1 MNEKERYTVVVAD
14 DETELREAVCQM
26 IRWEDI
32 GFRLVGSA
40 GNGLDALQLV
50 EQLQP
55 DLLLSDIRMP
65 FISGLELARQV
76 RELRP
81 MTHIAFLSG
90 YDDFEYAQKAID
102 YNVVSYLLKPIG
114 MADLTQALV
123 EIREKISRHY
133 QSLRKPRSSRP
144 GWESFLLPL
153 LLDDFTDEQE
163 LSEEALSATGKA
175 LELFPDLREPKFLVL
190 ASRIGA
196 QTPTMEQAGAVD
208 LILSSYYPA
217 RSVCAGRQ
225 ILTLLAS
232 QEDFSRLPLAL
243 DELGQAVSRVWGL
256 SCATGASRPFD
267 RWSGCHGACREA
279 VDALRFSPPGADGI
293 RRVPQAGDGA
303 GEKLDLGALDEKLEG
318 LLRSGS
324 KSELDG
330 CLLELGRD
338 AGDLVMI
345 QTMATVFRVLSGA
358 VTAEQIQ
365 DIRCRCHLEREP
377 FSQLP
382 AQECWRRILQLCQT
396 AREMLAGQRR
406 DGVSLLCDKALED
419 INRNYMDETLSLSTV
434 SERLHVSPNYLSAN
448 MKKYAGDTFINL
460 LIKKRMEV
468 AEELLKT
475 TNLKIL
481 EVAKKCGY
489 SDQHYFS
496 YCFKK
501 YFGVSPVGLRRS
513 EGRSGT

>member
-1 MNEKERYTVVVAD
+1 
-14 DETELREAVCQM
+14 
-26 IRWEDI
+26 
-32 GFRLVGSA
+32 
-40 GNGLDALQLV
+40 
-50 EQLQP
+50 
-55 DLLLSDIRMP
+55 
-65 FISGLELARQV
+65 
-76 RELRP
+76 
-81 MTHIAFLSG
+81 
-90 YDDFEYAQKAID
+90 
-102 YNVVSYLLKPIG
+102 
-114 MADLTQALV
+114 
-123 EIREKISRHY
+123 
-133 QSLRKPRSSRP
+133 
-144 GWESFLLPL
+144 
-153 LLDDFTDEQE
+153 
-163 LSEEALSATGKA
+163 
-175 LELFPDLREPKFLVL
+175 
-190 ASRIGA
+190 
-196 QTPTMEQAGAVD
+196 
-208 LILSSYYPA
+208 
-217 RSVCAGRQ
+217 
-225 ILTLLAS
+225 
-232 QEDFSRLPLAL
+232 
-243 DELGQAVSRVWGL
+243 
-256 SCATGASRPFD
+256 
-267 RWSGCHGACREA
+267 
-279 VDALRFSPPGADGI
+279 
-293 RRVPQAGDGA
+293 
-303 GEKLDLGALDEKLEG
+303 
-318 LLRSGS
+318 
-324 KSELDG
+324 
-330 CLLELGRD
+330 
-338 AGDLVMI
+338 MI

-358 VTAEQIQ
+358 VTAEQIH

-513 EGRSGT
+513 EGMSGT